1 MYHRYLSTLLQNLAL
16 AVGAVA
22 ALALPA
28 LFGAIPLWAAVAFHE
43 GSTVL
48 VALNSLR
55 LLSTGPTSLVGFFL
69 SARAGQ
75 FCWAEQLVHA
85 NMPQLAV
92 LYISCAMQTL
102 SLVFWTSG
110 M

>member
-1 MYHRYLSTLLQNLAL
+1 MCAEWCCDHLSAHLLAQNLAL

-55 LLSTGPTSLVGFFL
+55 LLSTGPTSLAEVPCERTR
-69 SARAGQ
+69 STTRADGR
-75 FCWAEQLVHA
+75 
-85 NMPQLAV
+85 
-92 LYISCAMQTL
+92 
-102 SLVFWTSG
+102 
-110 M
+110 